1 MVEMVDMVDNIRH
14 GGQCEHGGVHKHD
27 EYSEDFLLQSK
38 VFACRHL
45 SIDKENL
52 VYMVD
57 NIYMVDSKNM
67 IDSIYMVNM
76 QNNLVA
82 LTCK

>member
-38 VFACRHL
+38 VFACR
-45 SIDKENL
+45 NFQ
-52 VYMVD
+52 
-57 NIYMVDSKNM
+57 IYK
-67 IDSIYMVNM
+67 I
-76 QNNLVA
+76 
-82 LTCK
+82 K